1 MDRLIHQDRPKQPE
15 PDRVIRLLVVDDDPL
30 VRAGLRLM
38 LSAADDIDVV
48 AEASDGADVQS
59 LVDQFRPDLVL
70 MDIRMPRMDGLAAT
84 AALRQRPEPPEVLI
98 LTTFTTDNYVLQ
110 ALRAGAAGYVLK
122 HTPPAQIVAAV
133 HNVMAGE
140 PVLSPAAI
148 RQLIDTVTGTDSAA
162 GAGSSRIEERERAEA
177 ALNQLGARE
186 REVALAVAEGRTNAE
201 IAAACYMSL
210 PTVKAHVSHILTKLG
225 LNNRVQIALLVYR
238 AGRV

>member
-1 MDRLIHQDRPKQPE
+1 MDRLI
-15 PDRVIRLLVVDDDPL
+15 RLLIVDDDPL

-48 AEASDGADVQS
+48 AEAADGADVQA
-59 LVDQFRPDLVL
+59 LVDLHRPDLVL
-70 MDIRMPRMDGLAAT
+70 MDIRMPKMDGLAAT
-84 AALRQRPEPPEVLI
+84 AALRQRPRPPEVLI
-98 LTTFTTDNYVLQ
+98 LTTFTTDGYILQ

-140 PVLSPAAI
+140 PVLSPAAV
-148 RQLIDTVTGTDSAA
+148 RQLIDTVTDTGTA
-162 GAGSSRIEERERAEA
+162 GDPGQRQQAEA
-177 ALNQLGARE
+177 MLNQLGGRE

-201 IAAACYMSL
+201 IAAACHMSL

-238 AGRV
+238 AGRI